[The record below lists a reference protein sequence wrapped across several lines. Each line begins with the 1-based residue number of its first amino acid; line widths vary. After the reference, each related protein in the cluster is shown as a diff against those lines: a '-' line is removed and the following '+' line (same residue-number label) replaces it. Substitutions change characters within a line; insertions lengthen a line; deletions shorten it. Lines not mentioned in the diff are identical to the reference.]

1 MSIYQATYQV
11 YGHFFDGKDIAPDAT
26 PHKSYFIFE
35 AESGSQSKKAE
46 WFLTDLFKKTLKFRK
61 VVLEDM
67 IELIE

>member
-11 YGHFFDGKDIAPDAT
+11 YGHFFDGKDIVPDAA

-35 AESGSQSKKAE
+35 AETGFQLEKAR
-46 WFLTDLFKKTLKFRK
+46 WYLTDLFEKALKFNK

-67 IELIE
+67 IEFIE